1 MYSSEKYILI
11 CDDNEDIVDILSA
24 YAKKEGFCPVPVYR
38 GDKVFDE
45 FKRFSPS
52 IILLDVMMPGKD
64 GFEICREIRKNSTVP
79 IIMITA
85 RGEDFDRIMGLDM
98 GADDYVVK
106 PFSPSEVMARVRA
119 VLRRIEGIEKNKN
132 IIKCAGI
139 LIDIEKYI
147 VQIHEQEI
155 PMTRKEVEILWL
167 LASNPSKVFSR
178 DNILD
183 SVWGMDYAGDPRT
196 VDTHIKRIRA
206 KLHGTEGKNEIGAD
220 IKTVWGVGYK
230 FELIDEKQR

>member
-1 MYSSEKYILI
+1 MYSPERYMLV
-11 CDDNEDIVDILSA
+11 CDDNEDIVNILSA
-24 YAKKEGFCPVPVYR
+24 YARKEGFCPVPVLR

-45 FKRFSPS
+45 FKKYNPA

-64 GFEICREIRKNSTVP
+64 GFEICREIRKISTVP
-79 IIMITA
+79 VIMITA
-85 RGEDFDRIMGLDM
+85 KGEDFDRIMGLDM

-132 IIKCAGI
+132 IIKYDGI
-139 LIDIEKYI
+139 LIDIDKYI
-147 VQIHEQEI
+147 VQINGQEI
-155 PMTRKEVEILWL
+155 AMTRKEVELLWL

-183 SVWGMDYAGDPRT
+183 SVWGIDYTGDPRT

-206 KLHGTEGKNEIGAD
+206 KLHAGKSENRIGAD
-220 IKTVWGVGYK
+220 IKTVWGIGYK
-230 FELIDEKQR
+230 FELPDEKQR